1 MPRPNLRHVQPLVR
15 AHCTEHDVSYTQ
27 KSLWQ
32 SYGIVVRYLNAV
44 GLGARDPSPAPWYA
58 DTATNSTTHASSR
71 APTGQRRSR
80 LQRSEGSSP

>member
-58 DTATNSTTHASSR
+58 DTGESL
-71 APTGQRRSR
+71 GVVGFEVQRR
-80 LQRSEGSSP
+80 GFVK